1 MLARL
6 RVNLPDRTGSLA
18 RIATAVGNAH
28 ADIESVTVLQQHE
41 GGRAFD
47 ELTVDVV
54 DAAHLAATVAAIDAL
69 RGFRVEGVACPAP
82 PVSAHGDLGLVAQL
96 VAQPQRLVTTLAD
109 GLPTAYGA
117 HWALV
122 LRFDNP
128 DAEPEIVAASVGAP
142 PAPQLPLRSLPLRLS
157 CWSDDV
163 SATAVAPLGEVPMAV
178 MLSRDGGPPF
188 HGSEMWRLETL
199 GSITGRLIS
208 QLQLV

>member
-18 RIATAVGNAH
+18 RIATAVGNAN
-28 ADIESVTVLQQHE
+28 ADIESVTVLQGHE

-54 DAAHLAATVAAIDAL
+54 DSGHLDATVAAIEAL

-82 PVSAHGDLGLVAQL
+82 PVSAHGDLGLVANL
-96 VAQPQRLVTTLAD
+96 VQQPGRLVTTLAD
-109 GLPTAYGA
+109 GLPSAYGA

-122 LRFDNP
+122 LRFDDP
-128 DAEPEIVAASVGAP
+128 DAEPEVVARSSGAP
-142 PAPQLPLRSLPLRLS
+142 LAPQLPLRSMPLRLS

-163 SATAVAPLGEVPMAV
+163 SATAVAPLVGGPMAV
-178 MLSRDGGPPF
+178 LLARDGGPPF
-188 HGSEMWRLETL
+188 HDSEMWRLETL
-199 GSITGRLIS
+199 GTIAGQLIN
-208 QLQLV
+208 QYQLV